1 MTVSWSIFRL
11 FCSTLD
17 TEECFIEPI
26 DQRTYKDQKE
36 TIIQRIGKLS
46 ETVNLTRN
54 AQKWQFLV
62 SVSRQCFNSNRRLK
76 RAINA
81 INDQYMTN
89 TLTNTP
95 KGRIRANNNT
105 PMNAENFQG
114 QEGLK

>member
-1 MTVSWSIFRL
+1 M
-11 FCSTLD
+11 
-17 TEECFIEPI
+17 
-26 DQRTYKDQKE
+26 
-36 TIIQRIGKLS
+36 
-46 ETVNLTRN
+46 TRN

-62 SVSRQCFNSNRRLK
+62 SVSRQCFNSNKRLK

-81 INDQYMTN
+81 INNQYTAN

-114 QEGLK
+114 QEGLQYQFKRGKKVVCLVDIQKC